1 MDALS
6 PAPAPAKHTGS
17 TRNAIHV
24 YGAEWCGFTR
34 KQNKEIEDALK
45 NDPDKKNKHIYI
57 DCAKDKTNE
66 TCTGL
71 QAFPLTI
78 VHEVGTSYSTNQ
90 LTSLVQPGYRP
101 GKMVVDELRKGG
113 IGQYFNKPQQQAPV
127 PPAPAPPAPA
137 PPSAVKVSGSN
148 AIHVYGAEWCGFTR
162 KQNTEIKEALSKEPN
177 GGNALVYID
186 CAGDGKD
193 NEICKSLPGYPLT
206 VVHERGKTY
215 SPEDL
220 MKISNPGYR
229 PGNVVV
235 EEWKASL
242 KESPPE
248 NNVQFEIDS
257 NDGKDKKHI
266 HVYGANWCGFTRSQI
281 SELKDTLKHEN
292 RGVESLHVH
301 ECTDENLDPVHKKIC
316 SSLQG
321 YPLTFVDDGP
331 VPKNQPDELLKKHRL
346 GKRPS
351 NEVVL
356 EWKKASGDNSPV
368 KAPAKPQGGCTS
380 CQGK

>member
-1 MDALS
+1 M
-6 PAPAPAKHTGS
+6 
-17 TRNAIHV
+17 
-24 YGAEWCGFTR
+24 
-34 KQNKEIEDALK
+34 
-45 NDPDKKNKHIYI
+45 
-57 DCAKDKTNE
+57 
-66 TCTGL
+66 
-71 QAFPLTI
+71 
-78 VHEVGTSYSTNQ
+78 
-90 LTSLVQPGYRP
+90 
-101 GKMVVDELRKGG
+101 
-113 IGQYFNKPQQQAPV
+113 
-127 PPAPAPPAPA
+127 
-137 PPSAVKVSGSN
+137 
-148 AIHVYGAEWCGFTR
+148 
-162 KQNTEIKEALSKEPN
+162 
-177 GGNALVYID
+177 YID
-186 CAGDGKD
+186 CAGEGKD

-206 VVHERGKTY
+206 VVHEKGTTY

-242 KESPPE
+242 KEGAAQ

-257 NDGKDKKHI
+257 NDSKDKKHI

-321 YPLTFVDDGP
+321 YPLTFVDDDS
-331 VPKNQPDELLKKHRL
+331 VPKNKPEELLKKHRL

-356 EWKKASGDNSPV
+356 EWKKASGDNTPV